1 MSVIEC
7 QTCQGARLRPEALHV
22 TVAGKNIC
30 ETTGMAIS
38 EAEAFFAE
46 LDLAPKKM
54 EIARRILKEIRERL
68 SFLTHVGLDYLTLD
82 RSAGTLSGGEGQR
95 IRLATQIGSS
105 LTRRPLY
112 PR

>member
-7 QTCQGARLRPEALHV
+7 QTCGGARLRPEALHV

-38 EAEAFFAE
+38 EAETFFAE

-68 SFLTHVGLDYLTLD
+68 SFLTHVGPRLPDPRPQRRHLERWRRAAHPPGDPD
-82 RSAGTLSGGEGQR
+82 RLIAD
-95 IRLATQIGSS
+95 
-105 LTRRPLY
+105 RRPLY